1 VSNRFPN
8 AGRLVLAMAA
18 MWLVMA
24 GPAVLLQGPLGVE
37 GLTWAAG
44 ICLLPGLL
52 VVTQIG
58 RLGEDRPL
66 AGMVVAVGLRLLA
79 AVVAAFVLC
88 LVRPDL
94 RGEAFIVWLVPC
106 YLAALAVETQLL
118 LDGTAGL
125 KPVSTAACR
134 S

>member
-1 VSNRFPN
+1 VLHRLPN
-8 AGRLVLAMAA
+8 AARLVLAMVA
-18 MWLVMA
+18 MWLLMA
-24 GPAVLLQGPLGVE
+24 GPAAWLQGPLGVE

-52 VVTQIG
+52 VVTQVG

-66 AGMVVAVGLRLLA
+66 AAIVIAVGLRLAA

-118 LDGTAGL
+118 LDGSAGL